1 MVWRPLFLISSFS
14 SLLER
19 LGRERKDLDAHLALV
34 RWKSRRPEALAP
46 FYVRLS
52 KRKKKKTKRELWELD
67 SPDSVARR
75 TRLLAVTN
83 YFNSRS
89 SQDPKVSQSA
99 PIGILLQMKTPWNR
113 LIRTVKCCYKL
124 LFGHRRLFCLSAS
137 VSAAAEGVSVCFVS
151 PVNVC
156 VCIPIS
162 AAEFGLNHW
171 FIVPTVDVNGTD
183 CLPSAAACKF
193 WPTFAQ

>member
-52 KRKKKKTKRELWELD
+52 KRKKKKTKRELWELG
-67 SPDSVARR
+67 SADSVARR

-99 PIGILLQMKTPWNR
+99 PIGILLQIKTPWNR

-137 VSAAAEGVSVCFVS
+137 VSAAARRRGCQCVFCLSSEC
-151 PVNVC
+151 VC
-156 VCIPIS
+156 VHSNKCCWIWIKS
-162 AAEFGLNHW
+162 LIHRSDSRRKRNGLSSL
-171 FIVPTVDVNGTD
+171 
-183 CLPSAAACKF
+183 CRRL
-193 WPTFAQ
+193 